1 MNPKDKLEYLQRLEK
16 EHKLKQLKD
25 QLPHLYT
32 PLYNWQREF
41 INSRNRMN
49 LLTAGNQCGK
59 SVSMIVRAITHAT
72 EPSLWPELWPEMIA
86 QGQKPNMFFYLYED
100 KNMIM
105 REFDSKWI
113 GTWLPRGDARNEG
126 RYRWT
131 YEKKDKSISW
141 LFFPETGV
149 KIYFFSYGQ
158 GVDSLQAST
167 VYELFVDEE
176 LPFEQYDELSARLT
190 IPRGYFNAGFTAVKG
205 QDEWRK
211 AMEPMESE
219 EEMFPDAFKRQ
230 ISAYECRV
238 KEDGSPG
245 LWDDELIKLRTA
257 QCSTHAMVLQKIYG
271 KFIRSD
277 GLMVSQ
283 FDTKKH
289 FVKGQPLIGDWT
301 YWAAVDPGSG
311 GDKAHPAGV
320 IVVAVNEDC
329 TSARVVKAWRGDKQD
344 TSNTMI
350 LQKYLDLTANM
361 EIAGLVY
368 DKACR
373 DIFILGQ
380 QMGLPMIPANKAR
393 DEGFGVLNSLFKHD
407 MLKIFFSSSIDETHK
422 LKSELLSYSGSQ
434 SKTKTSTPDNL
445 IDPLRYLCMQI
456 PWNFDKVI
464 HYNIQKEPIIKQ
476 EFASQRD
483 EFIQRQQE
491 GLFSR
496 TVKDQEDDGH
506 EFLISSEIDE
516 FNDYLD
522 DY

>member
-1 MNPKDKLEYLQRLEK
+1 MDAKARLEYLQKLEK
-16 EHKLKQLKD
+16 EKQLKELKD
-25 QLPHLYT
+25 LLPHKYS
-32 PLYNWQREF
+32 PVYDWQREF
-41 INSRNRMN
+41 IESKNKMN
-49 LLTAGNQCGK
+49 LCTAGNQCGK
-59 SVSMIVRAITHAT
+59 STWMIIKAITHAT
-72 EPSLWPELWPEMIA
+72 EPELWPSLWPEMHA
-86 QGQKPNMFFYLYED
+86 QGMKPTQFWYLYED
-100 KNMIM
+100 KAMIM
-105 REFDSKWI
+105 REFTTKWI
-113 GTWLPRGDARNEG
+113 PEWLPRGKARYEG
-126 RYRWT
+126 KYRWE
-131 YEKKDKSISW
+131 YAKKDKTIEYIY
-141 LFFPETGV
+141 FPETNV
-149 KIYFFSYGQ
+149 YIYFFSYGQ
-158 GVDSLQAST
+158 GVDALQAST
-167 VYELFVDEE
+167 VWEMFIDEE
-176 LPFEQYDELSARLT
+176 LPFESYDELSARLT
-190 IPRGYFNAGFTAVKG
+190 IPRGFFNAGFTAVKG

-219 EEMFPDAFKRQ
+219 EEMFPDALKRQ
-230 ISAYECRV
+230 ISAYMCRV
-238 KEDGSPG
+238 KEDASPG

-283 FDTKKH
+283 FDSKKH
-289 FVKGQPLIGDWT
+289 FVKGQPLVGDWT

-311 GDKAHPAGV
+311 GEKAHPAGV
-320 IVVAVNEDC
+320 IVMAVNEDC
-329 TSARVVKAWRGDKQD
+329 TSARVIKAWRGDKQD
-344 TSNTMI
+344 TSNSMI

-407 MLKIFFSSSIDETHK
+407 MLKIFFSSSSDETHK

-456 PWNFDKVI
+456 PWNLDKVI
-464 HYNIQKEPIIKQ
+464 NYNIKKQPAIQTDYATGRDAFIK
-476 EFASQRD
+476 
-483 EFIQRQQE
+483 RQQE

-496 TVKDQEDDGH
+496 NVKDDEDDGH
-506 EFLISSEIDE
+506 ESLVSSELDE